1 MKNFE
6 EKKEALGK
14 NTEERIR
21 KDLKKLF
28 SEFNSLNLSELIG
41 YMENY
46 IDKRNLLNNGT
57 DIPDSLIEEINDLKE
72 VYDLNKEIKVLAG
85 DSFSEIR
92 KGLLTTEKGL
102 KDKIIEML
110 QIPVTLPVILVV
122 KDYSNIME
130 KDVEIFY
137 FNEEF
142 AVLLI
147 NKTGA

>member
-14 NTEERIR
+14 STKERIR
-21 KDLKKLF
+21 KDLIKIF

-46 IDKRNLLNNGT
+46 IEKRKLLNNGA

-102 KDKIIEML
+102 KDKIIEIL

-122 KDYSNIME
+122 KDYSNIMK

-137 FNEEF
+137 FDEF

-147 NKTGA
+147 NKKGA